1 MLEASIPLFMRASAI
16 AAPGLAARRAY
27 EASRA
32 TIRSSS
38 ARLGAAHSRRVSR
51 AYSSVPQ
58 SLSMR
63 SSSMGSFSA
72 SLPLVKSATVPNSR
86 SPRVRSGYVAA
97 KSIAIGP
104 PSEVPNTTPRSES
117 AASITGRRSS
127 IRVSRLGSCDSGT
140 RSDSPT
146 PRLSNRIRRDDEA
159 SRLRKR
165 ANDGSSQSASM
176 LLVQGRTMR
185 RSIGP
190 SPCTW

>member
-1 MLEASIPLFMRASAI
+1 MRSSAI
-16 AAPGLAARRAY
+16 AAPGLAARRVY
-27 EASRA
+27 EASQV

-38 ARLGAAHSRRVSR
+38 ARLGAPSRRASR

-58 SLSMR
+58 SPSMR

-72 SLPLVKSATVPNSR
+72 SRPLVKSATVPNSR

-104 PSEVPNTTPRSES
+104 PSEIPKTTARSEA
-117 AASITGRRSS
+117 AASIAARRSS

-159 SRLRKR
+159 NRLRKR
-165 ANDGSSQSASM
+165 ACDGTSHNASM
-176 LLVQGRTMR
+176 LVVQPRAMT